1 MDEGNLPILVDAK
14 TEYTKQLINILSPDI
29 YFGIKKIYN
38 DSKNKAMEKELPSN
52 ALSLFQESLSE
63 IPNWNQHIINDKY
76 ESIMLNSKCD
86 WLEDLI
92 TAVFVS
98 HTRIL
103 TSINFSKNKNKINLQ
118 IPKVDYFIHQCF
130 IEVAREFWKN
140 PYLFDDSVN
149 NFEYQRN
156 RRDAEHIIESTIG
169 ETIRKQLP
177 VKNILKEYLGN
188 DYSEEDNETIDKPNK
203 LTDNLR
209 KMVKNEIENC
219 SKEKLSALNIERQE
233 NELDNLDDDNKITKE
248 EINEFEKVDTEFLE
262 KDNKIFDDSGNELKV
277 EKVDNQI
284 EVDDLDKLINSEVDK
299 IDLVSENDFNL
310 DAKKIDDNIQD
321 LSSLKEVYIDEEKD
335 LDKKENSENSE
346 NILKSDNESSTLL
359 DLESNNT
366 DKNKEPSDITLEN
379 PSVNALDSASVNES
393 VNTSDSTS
401 DTKLSNTSETS
412 SDSRSDSTSVN
423 SSETSSDSRSDS
435 TSENKSDITLTNT
448 TVNEPINLENKSD
461 LIFSSLD
468 ELDFDINNLESDNE
482 DESLIKPTVTND
494 QVSIETNVKDNEP
507 NLSIDSI
514 TTNENTSNVNDE
526 NVKTIIIDTKQVYD
540 KKKSN
545 DESLDF
551 LENKDEDKD
560 IKLRKKVLSKYGK
573 KKDYSFFEDAITS

>member
-335 LDKKENSENSE
+335 LDKKENSEN
-346 NILKSDNESSTLL
+346 ILKSDNESSTLL

-366 DKNKEPSDITLEN
+366 DKNKESSET
-379 PSVNALDSASVNES
+379 SS
-393 VNTSDSTS
+393 VNTSVSTLENTS
-401 DTKLSNTSETS
+401 VNTSETSSVNTSETS
-412 SDSRSDSTSVN
+412 SDSTSDSTTVN
-423 SSETSSDSRSDS
+423 ASDSTSDS
-435 TSENKSDITLTNT
+435 TSENKSDITLSNT
-448 TVNEPINLENKSD
+448 TENTSVNATVNKPINLDNKSD

-482 DESLIKPTVTND
+482 DESLEIKPTVIND

>member
-299 IDLVSENDFNL
+299 INLVSENDFNL
-310 DAKKIDDNIQD
+310 DAKKIDDNIKD

-335 LDKKENSENSE
+335 LDKKENSD

-366 DKNKEPSDITLEN
+366 DKNKDPSDITLEN
-379 PSVNALDSASVNES
+379 TSETTLD
-393 VNTSDSTS
+393 NT
-401 DTKLSNTSETS
+401 LSNTLDNTLSNTLENTSETTLDNTLS
-412 SDSRSDSTSVN
+412 NTLSNTPDNTLSNTTENTSVN
-423 SSETSSDSRSDS
+423 L
-435 TSENKSDITLTNT
+435 ENKS
-448 TVNEPINLENKSD
+448 VNLENKSD

-494 QVSIETNVKDNEP
+494 RVNIETNAEVSEHK
-507 NLSIDSI
+507 LSIDSL
-514 TTNENTSNVNDE
+514 TTNENTNNVNDE

-551 LENKDEDKD
+551 LENNFEDKD

-573 KKDYSFFEDAITS
+573 KKDYSFFEDAIIN

>member
-335 LDKKENSENSE
+335 LDKKENSEN
-346 NILKSDNESSTLL
+346 ILKSDNESSTLL

-412 SDSRSDSTSVN
+412 SDSRSDSTS
-423 SSETSSDSRSDS
+423 
-435 TSENKSDITLTNT
+435 ENKSDITLSNT
-448 TVNEPINLENKSD
+448 TENTSVNATVNEPINLENKSD

>member
-14 TEYTKQLINILSPDI
+14 TEYTKQLIGILSPDI

-38 DSKNKAMEKELPSN
+38 DSKNKAIEKEEQLN
-52 ALSLFQESLSE
+52 TLSLFQESLSE

-76 ESIMLNSKCD
+76 ESIMQNSKCD

-156 RRDAEHIIESTIG
+156 RRDAETIIESTIG

-188 DYSEEDNETIDKPNK
+188 DYSEDDNENFDKPNK

-219 SKEKLSALNIERQE
+219 SKEKLSALNIEKDDEE
-233 NELDNLDDDNKITKE
+233 NDSDGNPDENKISSE
-248 EINEFEKVDTEFLE
+248 EIKEFKNTDTDFLE
-262 KDNKIFDDSGNELKV
+262 KDAKIYDESGNELKV
-277 EKVDNQI
+277 ESVNNEI
-284 EVDDLDKLINSEVDK
+284 ELDDIDKLINSEVDK

-321 LSSLKEVYIDEEKD
+321 LSELKEVYIDEKTDETTPSQSATEESSPSQSTTEESAPSQSSPSQTTTEESSPSQSTEELK
-335 LDKKENSENSE
+335 
-346 NILKSDNESSTLL
+346 KSDVTEELIKSDVTETTPKLL
-359 DLESNNT
+359 DSTTEVNN
-366 DKNKEPSDITLEN
+366 
-379 PSVNALDSASVNES
+379 
-393 VNTSDSTS
+393 SDSGL
-401 DTKLSNTSETS
+401 LSEVQT
-412 SDSRSDSTSVN
+412 
-423 SSETSSDSRSDS
+423 
-435 TSENKSDITLTNT
+435 
-448 TVNEPINLENKSD
+448 D
-461 LIFSSLD
+461 LGDDLVFSSLD
-468 ELDFDINNLESDNE
+468 DLDFDINNLESDNE
-482 DESLIKPTVTND
+482 TEDILQNEQNNEVVKLEESQTNTTND
-494 QVSIETNVKDNEP
+494 EN
-507 NLSIDSI
+507 NLSLDSI
-514 TTNENTSNVNDE
+514 KNTETDE

-540 KKKSN
+540 KKKNSEETFEFDDN
-545 DESLDF
+545 L
-551 LENKDEDKD
+551 EDKD
-560 IKLRKKVLSKYGK
+560 LRLRRKVLSKYK
-573 KKDYSFFEDAITS
+573 KKRDYSFFQDATIE

>member
-335 LDKKENSENSE
+335 LDKKENSEN
-346 NILKSDNESSTLL
+346 ILKSDNESSTLL

-366 DKNKEPSDITLEN
+366 DKNKESSETS
-379 PSVNALDSASVNES
+379 SV
-393 VNTSDSTS
+393 
-401 DTKLSNTSETS
+401 NTSETS
-412 SDSRSDSTSVN
+412 SDSTSDSTTVN
-423 SSETSSDSRSDS
+423 ASDSTSDS
-435 TSENKSDITLTNT
+435 TSENKSDITLSNT
-448 TVNEPINLENKSD
+448 TENTSVNATVNKPINLDNKSD

-482 DESLIKPTVTND
+482 DESLEIKPTVIND

>member
-38 DSKNKAMEKELPSN
+38 DSKSKAMEKELPSN

-219 SKEKLSALNIERQE
+219 SKEK
-233 NELDNLDDDNKITKE
+233 
-248 EINEFEKVDTEFLE
+248 
-262 KDNKIFDDSGNELKV
+262 
-277 EKVDNQI
+277 
-284 EVDDLDKLINSEVDK
+284 
-299 IDLVSENDFNL
+299 
-310 DAKKIDDNIQD
+310 
-321 LSSLKEVYIDEEKD
+321 
-335 LDKKENSENSE
+335 
-346 NILKSDNESSTLL
+346 
-359 DLESNNT
+359 
-366 DKNKEPSDITLEN
+366 
-379 PSVNALDSASVNES
+379 
-393 VNTSDSTS
+393 
-401 DTKLSNTSETS
+401 
-412 SDSRSDSTSVN
+412 
-423 SSETSSDSRSDS
+423 
-435 TSENKSDITLTNT
+435 
-448 TVNEPINLENKSD
+448 
-461 LIFSSLD
+461 
-468 ELDFDINNLESDNE
+468 
-482 DESLIKPTVTND
+482 
-494 QVSIETNVKDNEP
+494 
-507 NLSIDSI
+507 
-514 TTNENTSNVNDE
+514 
-526 NVKTIIIDTKQVYD
+526 
-540 KKKSN
+540 
-545 DESLDF
+545 
-551 LENKDEDKD
+551 
-560 IKLRKKVLSKYGK
+560 
-573 KKDYSFFEDAITS
+573 